1 VYLGMIKRVLTRT
14 RLLVCDLQSA
24 CVQQRMQVLG
34 SVKVCICR
42 TSKLSL
48 PISFSD
54 CEKTSGENVEN
65 AAE

>member
-1 VYLGMIKRVLTRT
+1 M
-14 RLLVCDLQSA
+14 
-24 CVQQRMQVLG
+24 QQRMQVLG